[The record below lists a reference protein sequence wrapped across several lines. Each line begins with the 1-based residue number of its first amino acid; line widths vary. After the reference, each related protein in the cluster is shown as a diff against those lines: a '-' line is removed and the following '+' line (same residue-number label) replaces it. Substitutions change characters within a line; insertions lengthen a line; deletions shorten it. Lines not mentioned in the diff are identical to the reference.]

1 MAANASGKQ
10 AKHLREAKEDAE
22 FFMQSGLGRIIE
34 GFQKEFGDSLD
45 S

>member
-1 MAANASGKQ
+1 MDGNESGKEE
-10 AKHLREAKEDAE
+10 KHQREEKEDAE